1 MNLNSRRLTSTAFTI
16 MLVLMVALV
25 AVGLS
30 SLYVI
35 NQSLRKV
42 VMEHDVKMNLVWDM
56 RHSARERA
64 IILHRLVLSQDPFE
78 QDELVQQF
86 HSIAEI
92 FIRARDNLLSLPLS
106 PEEQDSI
113 KLALQSAK
121 LGGTAQDEVV
131 ELVVRGNHKMATQ
144 LLLAKVATI
153 QNKVLSQL
161 DGMLGQQRSAAQ
173 AAELQANETYRSAL
187 YLMLSIGSAV
197 LAVGL
202 AIAIYVTRRTARI
215 ESDLIAEK
223 LRAQLTLHAISDAI
237 VTTDMLGRVTY
248 LNKIAED
255 LTGWPNPEAERLPV
269 RKVLDIFL
277 PGEEKALFD
286 SFNADH
292 ILSNQPEQK
301 IVARLVARNHI
312 ESAIEYQISPI
323 QDDSGQAIGCVIV
336 LHDVT
341 QSTELSRRLSWAA
354 SHDALTGLINRTEFE
369 HRLEDLLGDARLAL
383 KEHALMY
390 LDLDQF
396 KVVNDT
402 CGHQAGDELLRQ
414 LSAKLEGMVRAT
426 DTLARLGG
434 DEFGILLAGCPLPRA
449 EHIAESLREAVTTF
463 RFVWQD
469 KIFDIGVSIG
479 LVPINTQSDNS
490 ASLLSTVDAAC
501 YAAKEQGRNRVH
513 VFEPGDEELIRRQ
526 GEMSWAQRVSQAI
539 KDNRLVLYFQKIMPI
554 SAAAGDHVHFE
565 LLIRMLDENG
575 KLVPPMAFIPAAERY
590 NMMNM
595 LDRWVVETVFR
606 RLSARAELGNMVC
619 AINLSGQSLGNEHM
633 LDFILEQFG
642 TTGVPPQHICFEITE
657 TAAIAN
663 LRSALRL
670 VSTLRA
676 RGCRFSLDDFGSGMS
691 SFGYL
696 KQLKVDYLK
705 IDGSFVRQIMTSAT
719 DRAMVESINNIGHVM
734 GIQTIAECVED
745 DDMLNALRKIG
756 IDYVQGYHIHYPEPI
771 AGLDTPLDAPWLAM
785 PLGAVP

>member
-1 MNLNSRRLTSTAFTI
+1 LNLNSRRLTSSAFGI
-16 MLVLMVALV
+16 MLALMVSLV

-30 SLYVI
+30 SLNAI

-64 IILHRLVLSQDPFE
+64 IILHRLVMSDDPFV
-78 QDELVQQF
+78 QDELIQQF
-86 HSIAEI
+86 HATAGVFIA
-92 FIRARDNLLSLPLS
+92 ARDHLLTLPLS
-106 PEEQDSI
+106 VTEQASI
-113 KLALQSAK
+113 SLALQLAK
-121 LGGTAQDEVV
+121 LGGTAQEEVV
-131 ELVVRGNHKMATQ
+131 ELVVQGKRAMAVE
-144 LLLAKVATI
+144 LLLSRVASI
-153 QNKVLSQL
+153 QNTVLGQL
-161 DGMLGQQRSAAQ
+161 DLMLEHQRSAAQ
-173 AAELQANETYRSAL
+173 AAELQANGAYGSAA
-187 YLMLSIGSAV
+187 YLMLSIGAAV
-197 LAVGL
+197 LFIGL

-215 ESDLIAEK
+215 EADLIAEK
-223 LRAQLTLHAISDAI
+223 LRAQLILHSIGDAI
-237 VTTDMLGRVTY
+237 VTTDMLGNVTY

-255 LTGWPNPEAERLPV
+255 LSGWPRSEAEKKPV
-269 RKVLDIFL
+269 GMVLEIFL
-277 PGEEKALFD
+277 PDEEKSIFD
-286 SFNADH
+286 SFSASQ
-292 ILSNQPEQK
+292 ILGSQPEQK
-301 IVARLVARNHI
+301 IVARLVARNRL

-323 QDDSGQAIGCVIV
+323 QDESGRAIGCVIV

-341 QSTELSRRLSWAA
+341 RSVELSRRLSWAA

-369 HRLEDLLGDARLAL
+369 RRLEALLGDARQAQ
-383 KEHALMY
+383 KEHALLY

-414 LSAKLEGMVRAT
+414 LAGKLESMVRTT

-434 DEFGILLAGCPLPRA
+434 DEFGVLLAGCPLPRA
-449 EHIAESLREAVTTF
+449 EHIADGLREAVTAF

-479 LVPINTQSDNS
+479 LVPINTDSDNS

-513 VFEPGDEELIRRQ
+513 VFEAGDEELMRRQ
-526 GEMSWAQRVSQAI
+526 GEMNWAQRVSQAI
-539 KDNRLVLYFQKIMPI
+539 KDDRLLLYFQKIMPI
-554 SAAAGDHVHFE
+554 SAAAGRHHHFE

-590 NMMNM
+590 NMMNV
-595 LDRWVVETVFR
+595 LDRWVVETSFR
-606 RLSARAELGNMVC
+606 HLAACATLGDTVC
-619 AINLSGQSLGNEHM
+619 AINLSGQSLGDEHM

-642 TTGVPPQHICFEITE
+642 KSGVPPQHVCFEITE

-676 RGCRFSLDDFGSGMS
+676 KGCQFSLDDFGSGMS

-696 KQLKVDYLK
+696 KQLQVDYLK
-705 IDGSFVRQIMTSAT
+705 IDGSFVRQIMTSQT
-719 DRAMVESINNIGHVM
+719 DRAMVASINNIGHVM

-745 DDMLNALRKIG
+745 DDMLNAMREIG
-756 IDYVQGYHIHYPEPI
+756 IDYVQGYHIHYPQPL
-771 AGLDTPLDAPWLAM
+771 AGLDFLQAPHLPGHPWLQ
-785 PLGAVP
+785 P